1 MITNENKKLAQWAM
15 EYALKNGCQ
24 SSRVT
29 LYNGSSSSFEIR
41 DMKIDRLQQA
51 SENSMVVHLFV
62 DGRYGSYSTNR
73 LDKKELEKF
82 IKDGI
87 AATRFLAEDKARTL
101 PDASLYYKGGAAD
114 LRLVDPNFDSVQP
127 DDKVAL
133 AMSVCEEIM
142 GKDDRIISANAY

>member
-73 LDKKELEKF
+73 
-82 IKDGI
+82 
-87 AATRFLAEDKARTL
+87 TL
-101 PDASLYYKGGAAD
+101 PCII
-114 LRLVDPNFDSVQP
+114 
-127 DDKVAL
+127 KVGRRTCDW
-133 AMSVCEEIM
+133 ST
-142 GKDDRIISANAY
+142 RISTPCNRTTR